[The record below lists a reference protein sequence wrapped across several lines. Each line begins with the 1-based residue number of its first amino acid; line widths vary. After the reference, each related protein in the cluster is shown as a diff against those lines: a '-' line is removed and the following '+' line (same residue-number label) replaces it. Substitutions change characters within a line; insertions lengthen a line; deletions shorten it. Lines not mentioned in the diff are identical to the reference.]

1 MCGLRPT
8 APLGYSL
15 FFLCQTRNLTDP
27 GRGLVVGRG
36 QVPRG
41 LCCLEQDSPLGVSLC
56 RDSSLEGLAGPLCR
70 STSRGTERRQ
80 GHALCPLGQHPH
92 LSSFDETARLVL

>member
-15 FFLCQTRNLTDP
+15 FLLCQTRNLTDP

-80 GHALCPLGQHPH
+80 EHVPSVSVPVCPALTERPALCFSP
-92 LSSFDETARLVL
+92 

>member
-1 MCGLRPT
+1 MRAASYSPSGVQSLSPLSDPESRGPRQRP
-8 APLGYSL
+8 
-15 FFLCQTRNLTDP
+15 
-27 GRGLVVGRG
+27 RGGAG

-56 RDSSLEGLAGPLCR
+56 RDSSLEGPAGPLCR

-80 GHALCPLGQHPH
+80 GHALCPLGQHPR

>member
-27 GRGLVVGRG
+27 GRGLVVGRR

-56 RDSSLEGLAGPLCR
+56 RDSSLEGPAGPLCR
-70 STSRGTERRQ
+70 STSRGTERLSPSGAR
-80 GHALCPLGQHPH
+80 ALSPRSVSPSVQL
-92 LSSFDETARLVL
+92 